1 MGTLAGAEIDAWLHG
16 GGCVVTAS
24 DRAARALQLDFH
36 SRRRAEGLSAWPAPG
51 ILDFASF
58 ARAPW
63 AERAVDGRMLLN
75 PAQEQSLWSA
85 IADSE
90 NHLATVLEGPRHR
103 LAAMAMQAH
112 DLLCSYAPRYLR
124 EAARAGWDRDAGAF
138 SGWLTE
144 FDKICRDSNLL
155 SPGCAPLELI
165 SLLKDDT
172 TPHPPL
178 LVAGFDRILPT
189 QREQFDARGKWQQLA
204 TGDPASEIHF
214 YKAPDSQAELD
225 ACAQWCMQR
234 LEVDPGSRLLV
245 ISQEITSRRGEIER
259 AFLRF
264 APPASTPLFEFSL
277 GIPLRQAPIPRALH
291 LLLKWLAAPLE
302 ENELDWLLSTG
313 LATPSQEESAAL
325 QAYMRAVR
333 RDSLQRTQWT
343 LEAFISQQASIRH
356 YHSTEKLPVSWI
368 QRIMEARRQLTNL
381 GARQQSPLDW
391 AALVPQLLTAAGWPG
406 EHRLS
411 SAEFQALR
419 RWEQALDTCGSLGF
433 DGRRITWTEF
443 LSGLARTL
451 DETLFAPESRN
462 APIQIAGPAESA
474 GLTANA
480 IWFLGAGEDA
490 WPVKGSM
497 HPLLPLPVQREMTM
511 PHSSPRQDWDLA
523 HSVSTRLLASAPI
536 INFSFAAQTKES
548 ETRPSRLI
556 TQIAGAPNELPP
568 SMKSQSRPNP
578 TAVSFMDASQI
589 PFSRDTIEGGTS
601 VLTSLSQCA
610 FKAFATSRLDAK
622 SWDPAEAGLT
632 AAQRGQMLHSVLH
645 AIWGG
650 PPKGLQSLADL
661 LTLPDRKAFVE
672 GHVQTVLRDKMPHGV
687 HDRMPPRY
695 LDIEGLRLTRLVTEW
710 LDYEAKRLPFSVA
723 ETEARRSISVAGLN
737 LSLRLDR
744 IDRLNDDSLLVVDYK
759 SGDVSP
765 KSWDLPRPDDVQL
778 PLYAGFA
785 IGSEEKLGGLVFA
798 KVRAGNQEFAG
809 SVENAA
815 ATLFPTLKG
824 TSSLMRSRLTSARL
838 NDWRHHIEQLAR
850 DFLAGRATVDPRKYP
865 ETCEH
870 CGLQSLCRVQ
880 EREEFADDQDSTEEE
895 AADE

>member
-1 MGTLAGAEIDAWLHG
+1 MGTLAGAEIDAWLREG
-16 GGCVVTAS
+16 GLVVTAS

-36 SRRRAEGLSAWPAPG
+36 SRRHAEGLSAWPAPG
-51 ILDFASF
+51 ILDFVSF
-58 ARAPW
+58 TRGPW
-63 AERAVDGRMLLN
+63 AQRAADGRMLLN

-85 IADSE
+85 IAGNE

-112 DLLCSYAPRYLR
+112 DLLCSFAPRYLR

-138 SGWLTE
+138 SGWLTV

-155 SPGCAPLELI
+155 SQGRAPLELI
-165 SLLKDDT
+165 SLLNEDT
-172 TPHPPL
+172 SPRQPL

-189 QREQFDARGKWQQLA
+189 QRALFDAWGKWQQLA
-204 TGDPASEIHF
+204 TSDPASEIHF
-214 YKAPDSQAELD
+214 YKATDSQAELD

-234 LEVDPGSRLLV
+234 LEADPGSRLLV
-245 ISQEITSRRGEIER
+245 ISQEITNRRGEIER

-264 APPASTPLFEFSL
+264 APPASALLFEFSL

-313 LATPSQEESAAL
+313 LATSSHEDSAAL

-333 RDSLQRTQWT
+333 RDNLQRTQWT
-343 LEAFISQQASIRH
+343 LDAFISQQASMRH
-356 YHSTEKLPVSWI
+356 HHSTEKLPATWV
-368 QRIMEARRQLTNL
+368 QRIMAARRQLTNL

-391 AALVPQLLTAAGWPG
+391 AALVPQLLAAAGWPG

-411 SAEFQALR
+411 SSEFQAHR
-419 RWEQALDTCGSLGF
+419 RWEQAIDTCGSLGF
-433 DGRRITWTEF
+433 DGRRISWSEF
-443 LSGLARTL
+443 LSNLARTL
-451 DETLFAPESRN
+451 DETLFAPESHN
-462 APIQIAGPAESA
+462 APIQIAGPTESA

-480 IWFLGAGEDA
+480 IWFLGADEDA
-490 WPVKGSM
+490 WPAKGST
-497 HPLLPLPVQREMTM
+497 HPLLPLSVQRETAM
-511 PHSSPRQDWDLA
+511 PHSLPRQDWELA
-523 HSVSTRLLASAPI
+523 RSVSTRLLASARNV
-536 INFSFAAQTKES
+536 NFSFAAQTKES
-548 ETRPSRLI
+548 EKRPSRLI
-556 TQIAGAPNELPP
+556 TQLAGAPNELPP
-568 SMKSQSRPNP
+568 SLKSRSRPNP

-589 PFSRDTIEGGTS
+589 PFPRDTIEGGAS
-601 VLTSLSQCA
+601 VLTFLSQCA
-610 FKAFATSRLDAK
+610 FKAFATSRLNAK

-632 AAQRGQMLHSVLH
+632 AAQRGQLLHSVLH

-661 LTLPDRKAFVE
+661 LALPDRKAFVE
-672 GHVQTVLRDKMPHGV
+672 SHVQTVLSDKMPVGV
-687 HDRMPPRY
+687 HERMPQRY

-710 LDYEAKRLPFSVA
+710 LDYEATRLPFSVA
-723 ETEARRSISVAGLN
+723 ETEATRSISVASLN

-765 KSWDLPRPDDVQL
+765 RSWDLPRPDDVQL

-785 IGSEEKLGGLVFA
+785 IDSEEKLGGLVFA

-815 ATLFPTLKG
+815 ATLFPALKG
-824 TSSLMRSRLTSARL
+824 TSSLMRSRLTLIRL
-838 NDWRHHIEQLAR
+838 NDWQRYIERLAR

-870 CGLQSLCRVQ
+870 CGLQSLCRVR
-880 EREEFADDQDSTEEE
+880 EREEFAGDDDSSEEE
-895 AADE
+895 ATDE